1 MINAAIIGT
10 GVGLKHLQAI
20 EGYRKSKVK
29 VICENNLKKL
39 NKLKK
44 LYPKIR
50 FVKNY
55 KDILKVESN
64 INLISIASYD
74 DNHFEQLVWFIKERK
89 DIIVEKPM
97 VVSIKNLN
105 QIKRLVSKYK
115 VNIIS
120 NLVLREVD
128 FFKKIKKIISKKKIN
143 YIEADYLWGRKNKLF
158 EWRSKVSEYS
168 LTLGASIHMIDII
181 NFLIEDRPKFVFTKG
196 NDIHT
201 KNTKFKKNSLL
212 THIFTYKNGL
222 ILKITSNATCK
233 YPHFHEIKIFEKN
246 KTIILNLD
254 GKKVISKNLNAKKL
268 NFKYPDKENRKKL
281 IQKFIDY
288 LLGIRKNYSPTW
300 KEQLDLMNICFSAD
314 RSLNK
319 KKEIKIEY

>member
-1 MINAAIIGT
+1 M
-10 GVGLKHLQAI
+10 
-20 EGYRKSKVK
+20 
-29 VICENNLKKL
+29 
-39 NKLKK
+39 
-44 LYPKIR
+44 

-74 DNHFEQLVWFIKERK
+74 DNHFEQLGWFIKERK

-128 FFKKIKKIISKKKIN
+128 FFKKVKNNIEKKLIIL
-143 YIEADYLWGRKNKLF
+143 ADYLWGRKNKLF

-201 KNTKFKKNSLL
+201 KNTKFKR
-212 THIFTYKNGL
+212 I
-222 ILKITSNATCK
+222 
-233 YPHFHEIKIFEKN
+233 HF
-246 KTIILNLD
+246 
-254 GKKVISKNLNAKKL
+254 
-268 NFKYPDKENRKKL
+268 
-281 IQKFIDY
+281 
-288 LLGIRKNYSPTW
+288 
-300 KEQLDLMNICFSAD
+300 
-314 RSLNK
+314 
-319 KKEIKIEY
+319 